1 MLTMI
6 AAIALVAQFVAPPAA
21 SATTID
27 VSNATQL
34 KAALTA
40 AKPGDT
46 IKLADGDYG
55 DQFIATTPGTASAP
69 ITLTGSA
76 KAVLH
81 DPLFN
86 LGDTDCPSGQTGYGL
101 WLQGANYW
109 NLKGFT
115 VDDSKKG
122 IVLDGASHVTIDSV
136 TVHDIGYEG
145 VHFRKSSAYGVIK
158 NSNVYNTGLEE
169 PGYGEGIYLGSSNS
183 NWECYGTNKGKGPD
197 AGNYIQVL
205 NNKIGPNVAAE
216 GIDVKEGTH
225 DGLISGNTL
234 DGTGEKN
241 QNSADSTI
249 DVKGDNYTITG
260 NTAENAYLDTFQ
272 VHNVYQKTGCGNTFS
287 KNTLTVTN
295 KNGYGINVT
304 DQSECVS
311 AKTPNVVGAS
321 NTSTGGKGLSKVA
334 TTPGV

>member
-1 MLTMI
+1 MI
-6 AAIALVAQFVAPPAA
+6 AAMALVAQFIASPAASAA
-21 SATTID
+21 SATTIN

-34 KAALTA
+34 KAALAA

-55 DQFIATTPGTASAP
+55 DQFIATTPGTAAAP

-101 WLQGANYW
+101 WLEGANYW
-109 NLKGFT
+109 NLTGFT

-122 IVLDGASHVTIDSV
+122 IVLDGASHVTINRV

-158 NSNVYNTGLEE
+158 NSKVYNTGLEE
-169 PGYGEGIYLGSSNS
+169 PGYGEGVYLGSANS
-183 NWECYGTNKGKGPD
+183 NWECYGTNKGKSPD
-197 AGNYIQVL
+197 ASNYIQVL
-205 NNKIGPNVAAE
+205 NNKIGPNVA
-216 GIDVKEGTH
+216 

-249 DVKGDNYTITG
+249 DVKGDKYTITG
-260 NTAENAYLDTFQ
+260 NTAMNAYLDTFQ
-272 VHNVYQKTGCGNTFS
+272 VHNVYQKTGCSNTFS

-295 KNGYGINVT
+295 KNGYAINVT

-321 NTSTGGKGLSKVA
+321 NTSIGGKGLSKVVP
-334 TTPGV
+334 TPGV